1 MTNLHCIGFS
11 RLWRVDKAWGQFDNE
26 TKEWSGKIRS
36 LILNEIDIAWSSLTI
51 GVERKTVV
59 DFLLPYATETHCV
72 VRYIMSVHKDT
83 STKYLLTGHK
93 QE

>member
-1 MTNLHCIGFS
+1 MDG
-11 RLWRVDKAWGQFDNE
+11 AWGQYDNE

-36 LILNEIDIAWSSLTI
+36 VILGEVDVAWSSLTI

-72 VRYIMSVHKDT
+72 VSYIMKLYRDKDT
-83 STKYLLTGHK
+83 STK
-93 QE
+93 